1 MNELKLLRF
10 ELFANKISL
19 DVDSETLSKMYL
31 NFLGECTF
39 LIPGAID
46 ILQYLKKK
54 YTIVI
59 ITNGIS
65 AVQNKRLE
73 NSKPNPEIFKYALK
87 KFNCHD
93 KSSALIIGDSLT
105 SDVLGGIN
113 SGIDT
118 CWLNSNNSINYTNHI
133 PTYEINTLIELKKL
147 L

>member
-1 MNELKLLRF
+1 MKGYIEEMVGYEELK
-10 ELFANKISL
+10 I
-19 DVDSETLSKMYL
+19 
-31 NFLGECTF
+31 
-39 LIPGAID
+39 
-46 ILQYLKKK
+46 
-54 YTIVI
+54 
-59 ITNGIS
+59 
-65 AVQNKRLE
+65 
-73 NSKPNPEIFKYALK
+73 SKPKPEIIKYAHK
-87 KFNCHD
+87 KFKCHD